1 MSFFGVE
8 ACDWSE
14 AMGRKSFYAKLICMM
29 VVVVPGMA
37 QPQQRT
43 LVVDGHPGHVPV
55 IEAGGNPCV
64 GIVSLAHLVNGSL
77 SFSGNQI
84 TLTLHGA
91 PASQPE
97 SQGLSKDFL
106 SAGIEAMSEIREWHS
121 VLQSAVRYGFPTN
134 AGWVS
139 PYQNAATASV
149 RQASVAAST
158 ESDHN
163 AAQLLTKEL
172 DHMQQLSDKM
182 TSARKN
188 LTYIAP
194 DALEN
199 DPLDKKIVNC
209 AHALGAM
216 AASGQFHDDGSCH

>member
-1 MSFFGVE
+1 MR
-8 ACDWSE
+8 
-14 AMGRKSFYAKLICMM
+14 RKSFYAKWICVMF
-29 VVVVPGMA
+29 VAAPGMA
-37 QPQQRT
+37 QAQQRT
-43 LVVDGHPGHVPV
+43 FVVDGHPGQVPV

-84 TLTLHGA
+84 TLTMHGSPTGQ
-91 PASQPE
+91 PAGG
-97 SQGLSKDFL
+97 QGFSKDFL
-106 SAGIEAMSEIREWHS
+106 STAIEAMSEIREWRS

-139 PYQNAATASV
+139 PYQNSAMASV

-158 ESDHN
+158 ASDHN
-163 AAQLLTKEL
+163 AAQLITKEL

-182 TSARKN
+182 ISARKN

-199 DPLDKKIVNC
+199 DPLDKKIVSC
-209 AHALGAM
+209 AHSLGAM

>member
-1 MSFFGVE
+1 MR
-8 ACDWSE
+8 
-14 AMGRKSFYAKLICMM
+14 RKFYAKLICMM
-29 VVVVPGMA
+29 VVVAPGMA
-37 QPQQRT
+37 HPQQRT
-43 LVVDGHPGHVPV
+43 FVVDGHPGQIPV

-77 SFSGNQI
+77 SFSGDQI
-84 TLTLHGA
+84 TLTMHDV
-91 PASQPE
+91 PASQPAAHGF
-97 SQGLSKDFL
+97 SQGFL
-106 SAGIEAMSEIREWHS
+106 SAGIEAMSEIREWRS
-121 VLQSAVRYGFPTN
+121 VLESAVRYGFPTN
-134 AGWVS
+134 AGWIS
-139 PYQNAATASV
+139 PNQNAATASV

-158 ESDHN
+158 ASDHN

-209 AHALGAM
+209 AHSLEAM

>member
-1 MSFFGVE
+1 MR
-8 ACDWSE
+8 
-14 AMGRKSFYAKLICMM
+14 RKSFYAKLIF
-29 VVVVPGMA
+29 VLFVAASGMA
-37 QPQQRT
+37 QPQQKT
-43 LVVDGHPGHVPV
+43 LAVDGHPGQVPV
-55 IEAGGNPCV
+55 IEEGGKSCV
-64 GIVSLAHLVNGSL
+64 GVESLAHLVNGSL
-77 SFSGNQI
+77 SFSGDQI

-91 PASQPE
+91 SSSP
-97 SQGLSKDFL
+97 QGGQGFSKNFL
-106 SAGIEAMSEIREWHS
+106 NAGIEAMSEIREWHS

-134 AGWVS
+134 AGWVN
-139 PYQNAATASV
+139 PYQNAATSSV

-163 AAQLLTKEL
+163 GAQLIAKEL

-199 DPLDKKIVNC
+199 DPLNKKIMNC
-209 AHALGAM
+209 AHSLGAM